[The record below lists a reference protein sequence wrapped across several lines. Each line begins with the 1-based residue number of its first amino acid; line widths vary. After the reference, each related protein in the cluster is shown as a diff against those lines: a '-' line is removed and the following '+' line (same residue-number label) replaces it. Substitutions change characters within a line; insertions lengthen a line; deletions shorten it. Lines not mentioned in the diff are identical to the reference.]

1 MTLFRTLV
9 LGHIRL
15 NRLRSLVTVLAVGLG
30 VAISLAVELANATAV
45 ASFAKSVNLVANHV
59 NLQVLGIGR
68 GFDERAL
75 LRVQALEG
83 VRTASPAI
91 EDSLVAGA
99 RAGVP
104 MSGEVLHVLGV
115 DLLRPLPQDESQRVA
130 TPGAYDA
137 PGAQSDP
144 YELIAARGAIVSQRV
159 AARYGLRAGSL
170 FAALAGD
177 RPVRLKIVA
186 VVPASV
192 PGIDSSVVFVDIVTA
207 QEIFG
212 KVGSLDRIDL
222 VVDPQRIPAI
232 ARAVE
237 RVIPAGTR
245 AIEPKVRTGEIQRML
260 RSSR

>member
-144 YELIAARGAIVSQRV
+144 YELIAARGAIVS
-159 AARYGLRAGSL
+159 AARCGALRPA
-170 FAALAGD
+170 
-177 RPVRLKIVA
+177 RRQPVRGA
-186 VVPASV
+186 RRRPSGPAEDRGRRS
-192 PGIDSSVVFVDIVTA
+192 G
-207 QEIFG
+207 
-212 KVGSLDRIDL
+212 VGSRHRFERRVRRYRDGSGDL
-222 VVDPQRIPAI
+222 RQGRFARPHRSASSTRSASPRLPA
-232 ARAVE
+232 
-237 RVIPAGTR
+237 
-245 AIEPKVRTGEIQRML
+245 
-260 RSSR
+260 RSSASFRPAPAPSNPK